1 MPHPLPRCR
10 AFQFSSDQFL
20 ADIRATAHAVGA
32 EYCPET
38 TRRML
43 DTFAAGFHDGA
54 VLWRTTSKPSGALN
68 YRFYERRSTDT
79 VAIATRAGLL
89 DAADPVARLIR
100 TWSGLYPD
108 STELCDFDAAAGLV
122 KTWVFLGGVRPVT
135 DLLAAPGVPE
145 AIRRHEATFDKL
157 GLASVRHAAVDY
169 QHQSVN
175 LYFRTAEGFSPAQAR
190 QFLALTGAE
199 MPEAA
204 VLEDMR
210 EFTAPSGYT
219 FSVTM
224 TAATGRIERVG
235 IYALKLPAGRF
246 PAIGDRLER
255 FFRTA
260 PSRDDEEMNAI
271 AWSFGA
277 GDRQYLKAE
286 RSYCG
291 RLVELMQEWASPM
304 TDIGQP
310 A

>member
-1 MPHPLPRCR
+1 MPGS
-10 AFQFSSDQFL
+10 FKFSSAQFL
-20 ADIRATAHAVGA
+20 ADIQATAHAIGA
-32 EYCPET
+32 DYCPET

-43 DTFAAGFHDGA
+43 DTFTDGFHNGA

-89 DAADPVARLIR
+89 NATDPVARLIK
-100 TWSGLYPD
+100 TWSGLYAD
-108 STELCDFDAAAGLV
+108 SAELCDFDAAAGLV
-122 KTWVFLGGVRPVT
+122 KTWVFLGGMRPVT
-135 DLLAAPGVPE
+135 DLLVVPGVPE
-145 AIRRHEATFDKL
+145 GIRRHEGTFDKL
-157 GLASVRHAAVDY
+157 GLTSVRHVAVDY

-175 LYFRTAEGFSPAQAR
+175 LYFRTAKGFSPTQAQR
-190 QFLALTGAE
+190 FLSLTGAE
-199 MPEAA
+199 LPTAA
-204 VLEDMR
+204 VLEDIR

-224 TAATGRIERVG
+224 TGATGKIERVG

-246 PAIGDRLER
+246 PTIGDRLEE
-255 FFRTA
+255 FFRAA

-277 GDRQYLKAE
+277 EGMQYLKAE

-304 TDIGQP
+304 TDIGSR